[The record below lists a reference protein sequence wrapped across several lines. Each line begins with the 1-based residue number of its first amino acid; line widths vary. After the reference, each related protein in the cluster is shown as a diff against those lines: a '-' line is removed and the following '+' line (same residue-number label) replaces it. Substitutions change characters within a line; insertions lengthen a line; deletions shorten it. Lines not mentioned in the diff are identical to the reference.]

1 MLLYRRMASGI
12 SDGVLTPKQPGVIVR
27 EGENFPRIPKRLL
40 KLTPDELQ
48 ERIDGIVKSLE
59 FRRDPNRIFHDVK
72 LEEQLEM
79 SQVVCEFAKTAVER
93 QRRTVE
99 RE

>member
-1 MLLYRRMASGI
+1 MLLYWRMASGI
-12 SDGVLTPKQPGVIVR
+12 SDGVQTPKQPGVIAR

-48 ERIDGIVKSLE
+48 ERIDGIKKSLE
-59 FRRDPNRIFHDVK
+59 CRSESIFHDNE
-72 LEEQLEM
+72 LEERLEM
-79 SQVVCEFAKTAVER
+79 SQVVYEFAKTAVER